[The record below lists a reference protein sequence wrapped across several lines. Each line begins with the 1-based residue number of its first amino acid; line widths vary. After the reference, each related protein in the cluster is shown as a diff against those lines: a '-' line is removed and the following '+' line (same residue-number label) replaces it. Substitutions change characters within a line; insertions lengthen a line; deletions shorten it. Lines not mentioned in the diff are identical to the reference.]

1 MNESRWKSN
10 AILIILLLCGAAL
23 RAFRLDFQSLWTD
36 EIYTLLAA
44 TDEPLK
50 FIVNP
55 YDPDLPGLYYL
66 IAHPLLLLSDQA
78 WSLRLPSVCFGT
90 LTIILLYLITKNWVG
105 EAIAIIVAALIAIS
119 PFHIWYSQEARP
131 YALLLFLALLSFW
144 LLQKAMSSP
153 HNLWARCGFVLAA
166 AASFYC
172 HPVAMAFIGFLGI
185 YTLWQTP
192 RQRWMSWLPLFGAV
206 AVLMTPA
213 IFRMLMIPPTEADD
227 PFRSSYNPI
236 YIPYVLWTFATG
248 YSLGP
253 SLTELHLANRM
264 GTLIP
269 YLSLIVPLMLFFV
282 ALFLHGVVRLQQKDG
297 AVFWIN
303 AWWFAIP
310 LAGTVFGAII
320 SSHPFNV
327 RYAILS
333 FPPFLIFL
341 AVGVRDLPRHWM
353 RMSTIGALLLVSLVS
368 LHNYYFNERYHREDN
383 RAAGRFLEAH
393 AAPDDLV
400 IACAHY
406 TLQNIQYYTQRDDLR
421 IVGYTARRELET
433 LSNNETA
440 NGSHEIESIGL
451 VSASSLSPS
460 PSLSTADSL
469 VADELRRI
477 IGDRPRVWL
486 FLSRTY
492 HGDPKGYLRGFFN
505 EHFRANIRFQG
516 AGVEVI
522 CYEQNDR

>member
-1 MNESRWKSN
+1 
-10 AILIILLLCGAAL
+10 
-23 RAFRLDFQSLWTD
+23 
-36 EIYTLLAA
+36 
-44 TDEPLK
+44 
-50 FIVNP
+50 
-55 YDPDLPGLYYL
+55 
-66 IAHPLLLLSDQA
+66 
-78 WSLRLPSVCFGT
+78 
-90 LTIILLYLITKNWVG
+90 
-105 EAIAIIVAALIAIS
+105 
-119 PFHIWYSQEARP
+119 
-131 YALLLFLALLSFW
+131 
-144 LLQKAMSSP
+144 
-153 HNLWARCGFVLAA
+153 
-166 AASFYC
+166 
-172 HPVAMAFIGFLGI
+172 
-185 YTLWQTP
+185 
-192 RQRWMSWLPLFGAV
+192 
-206 AVLMTPA
+206 
-213 IFRMLMIPPTEADD
+213 
-227 PFRSSYNPI
+227 
-236 YIPYVLWTFATG
+236 
-248 YSLGP
+248 
-253 SLTELHLANRM
+253 
-264 GTLIP
+264 
-269 YLSLIVPLMLFFV
+269 
-282 ALFLHGVVRLQQKDG
+282 
-297 AVFWIN
+297 
-303 AWWFAIP
+303 
-310 LAGTVFGAII
+310 
-320 SSHPFNV
+320 
-327 RYAILS
+327 
-333 FPPFLIFL
+333 
-341 AVGVRDLPRHWM
+341 M